1 MMYKVLKEWQF
12 QDAQEEQDIIENYK
26 KYGNSPL
33 RGESSELRT
42 EDILFL
48 KEKYYSIR
56 FYL

>member
-1 MMYKVLKEWQF
+1 MYKVLKEWQF
-12 QDAQEEQDIIENYK
+12 QDAQEEQNIIENYK
-26 KYGNSPL
+26 NYGNTPL
-33 RGESSELRT
+33 RGNSSELRT